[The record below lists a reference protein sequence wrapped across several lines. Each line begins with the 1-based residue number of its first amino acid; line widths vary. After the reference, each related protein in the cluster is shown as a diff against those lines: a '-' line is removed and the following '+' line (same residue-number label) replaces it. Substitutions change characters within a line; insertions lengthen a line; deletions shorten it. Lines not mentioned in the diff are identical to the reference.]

1 MHCPQGKMAKNSGG
15 AAFQNFATS
24 GEIPSGNGYLIFSMA
39 DLRGKTINF
48 TGNASY
54 ETALNATRFYGTEDD
69 PHIQDAYVDSFSGW
83 TARWNAP
90 ANWGDDDT
98 VMFRTSRRGHGASF
112 GIPWTI
118 T

>member
-24 GEIPSGNGYLIFSMA
+24 GEIPSSNGYLIFSIA
-39 DLRGKTINF
+39 DLRGKTIKF

-54 ETALNATRFYGTEDD
+54 TTQLDVTRFYGTEDD
-69 PHIQDAYVDSFSGW
+69 PHIQDGYVDNFSGW
-83 TARWNAP
+83 TARWSAP
-90 ANWGDDDT
+90 GTWGDDDT
-98 VMFRTSRRGHGASF
+98 VMFRTSRSSHGASF